1 MYYCNNFQYELL
13 CILTVIL
20 IGIFIYYAT
29 VLGYQYLRILTV
41 VLATDID
48 AFLQC
53 VLQSCL
59 R

>member
-20 IGIFIYYAT
+20 IGIFIYNAT

-41 VLATDID
+41 ILATDID

-53 VLQSCL
+53 VL
-59 R
+59 